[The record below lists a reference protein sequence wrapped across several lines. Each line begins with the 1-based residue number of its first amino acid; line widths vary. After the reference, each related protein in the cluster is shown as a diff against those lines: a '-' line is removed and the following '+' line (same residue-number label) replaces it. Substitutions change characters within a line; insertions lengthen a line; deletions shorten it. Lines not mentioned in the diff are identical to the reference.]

1 MGIRIAVIGATG
13 KVGYEILN
21 VLSESD
27 IDLAEVLA
35 VSSHKSAQK
44 EVSFGES
51 ILISEPIDHFD
62 FSRADIAIF
71 GVASEV
77 SAKYAPIAA
86 SKGCIVIDNSSHFR
100 MDPEVP
106 LVVPEVNS
114 IEIGN
119 YIKKNIIS
127 NPNCCA
133 IPLVLALHP
142 LHQHIAIERVVVSTY
157 QSVSGAGR
165 AAMDEL
171 YNQTKAK
178 YMNNNLQ
185 PEHFSRTIAFNV
197 QPVIG
202 EIRDNG
208 YSEEEWKIR
217 VETQKILD
225 PSIIVD
231 ATCVRVP
238 VFVGHSESVMV
249 EFADEI
255 SVSEAVSILKS
266 APGVQVNTR
275 DYDTPIEIVGE
286 DDIKISRIRQYS
298 ERKNTLNMWI
308 VSDNLRKGAALNA
321 VQIAKH
327 LINYYF

>member
-1 MGIRIAVIGATG
+1 MGVRIAVIGATG

-27 IDLAEVLA
+27 VDLEEVFA
-35 VSSHKSAQK
+35 VSSYKSAQK
-44 EVSFGES
+44 KVSFGDSVIIAEA
-51 ILISEPIDHFD
+51 IDNFD

-71 GVASEV
+71 GVSSEV

-86 SKGCIVIDNSSHFR
+86 SKGCVVIDNSSHFR
-100 MDPEVP
+100 MDHDVP
-106 LVVPEVNS
+106 LIVPEVNS

-119 YIKKNIIS
+119 YTKRNIIS

-133 IPLVLALHP
+133 IPLVLALNP
-142 LHQHIAIERVVVSTY
+142 LHHHIPIEKIVVSTY
-157 QSVSGAGR
+157 QSVSGAGK

-178 YMNNNLQ
+178 YMNDKVE
-185 PEHFSRTIAFNV
+185 PECFPRTIAFNV

-202 EIRDNG
+202 EIREDG
-208 YSEEEWKIR
+208 YSEEEWKIKA
-217 VETQKILD
+217 ETQKILD

-255 SVSEAVSILKS
+255 SVSEAVAILKNT
-266 APGVQVNTR
+266 PGVQVNTR
-275 DYDTPIEIVGE
+275 DYHTPIEIVGE
-286 DDIKISRIRQYS
+286 DDIKISRIRQYAD
-298 ERKNTLNMWI
+298 RKNTLNMWI